1 MISKKSLPNK
11 LGNQYITSQGLVITA
26 YNTGKL
32 VVQGKTVFPTPEEF
46 QSLQDLL
53 GPQTAN
59 LIRALTDRF
68 KKERIA
74 DLPNAE
80 QAYKLI
86 RLLAVRLT
94 PEQLAKLAVAEQIRR
109 SKNPKEKN
117 GKNLEDYR
125 LRGFWNPSRKKEAPR
140 EDPPWKP

>member
-11 LGNQYITSQGLVITA
+11 LGSQYVTSQGLVITA

-32 VVQGKTVFPTPEEF
+32 VVQGKSVFPTPEEF

-53 GPQTAN
+53 GSQTNN

-68 KKERIA
+68 KKERLVE
-74 DLPNAE
+74 LPNAE
-80 QAYKLI
+80 QACKLI

-94 PEQLAKLAVAEQIRR
+94 PEQLAKLAVAEQVRR
-109 SKNPKEKN
+109 SKNPKEKSR
-117 GKNLEDYR
+117 KNFADYR
-125 LRGFWNPSRKKEAPR
+125 LRGFWNPSRKKEVPR
-140 EDPPWKP
+140 DDQPWKP

>member
-11 LGNQYITSQGLVITA
+11 LGSQYLTSHGLIITV

-32 VVQGKTVFPTPEEF
+32 VVQGKSVFPASEEF

-53 GPQTAN
+53 GPQTNN
-59 LIRALTDRF
+59 LIRALTERF
-68 KKERIA
+68 KKERQA
-74 DLPNAE
+74 GLPNAE

-94 PEQLAKLAVAEQIRR
+94 QN
-109 SKNPKEKN
+109 S
-117 GKNLEDYR
+117 
-125 LRGFWNPSRKKEAPR
+125 
-140 EDPPWKP
+140 

>member
-1 MISKKSLPNK
+1 MISKKPLSNK
-11 LGNQYITSQGLVITA
+11 LGSQYVTSQGLVISV
-26 YNTGKL
+26 YSTGKL
-32 VVQGKTVFPTPEEF
+32 VVQGKSVFPTPEEF

-53 GPQTAN
+53 GPQTNN

-68 KKERIA
+68 KKEQIA
-74 DLPNAE
+74 DLPNAK

-94 PEQLAKLAVAEQIRR
+94 PEQLAKLAVAEQVRR

-117 GKNLEDYR
+117 RKIFEDYG
-125 LRGFWNPSRKKEAPR
+125 LRGFWNPSRKKEASR
-140 EDPPWKP
+140 DDPPWKP